1 MGPIA
6 LFDKSFIE
14 MLSLD
19 EATMFDSLYSSV
31 ICPVFYTEVLAD
43 LSKEPPG
50 QRTVEK
56 IVADVARKTPILH
69 SAPNV
74 THSTLCV
81 RELLGYPIEMRGVPA
96 IAGGRAVRQG
106 DGKVNVVFDQSP
118 EAKAF
123 DRWQRQKFY
132 ELEREFASRWRE
144 QLKAANHAD
153 MAKLAKAALKI
164 SASPKTLEDALAI
177 AKEVVEGSGQRFR
190 TLKTAY
196 ALLRLDPR
204 QWNAVLSRWKEMG
217 GPPLAKYAPYTAHCL
232 LVDVF
237 FHVAVDKRLISPKRA
252 SNRTDMAYFY
262 YLPFAMLFVSN
273 DNLHKRT
280 APLLLNAKQ
289 HFVSGDELKADLKA
303 LDAYYSAFPEDQKAQ
318 GLFNIA
324 STPPND
330 NAFLTTRIWKR
341 FGRKVERPA
350 KPFDHN
356 ENKEVNDRVVAEMKK
371 MVDAAKAQ
379 RGGTFSSGELTDP
392 DAISIQRLVPLHRG
406 KWRIMPPGVEAD
418 SQ

>member
-14 MLSLD
+14 MLNLD

-31 ICPVFYTEVLAD
+31 ICPIFYTEVLAD

-69 SAPNV
+69 STPNV
-74 THSTLCV
+74 SHSTLCMG
-81 RELLGYPIEMRGVPA
+81 ELFGHPVEMDRVPA
-96 IAGGRAVRQG
+96 IAGGRAVRQS
-106 DGKVNVVFDQSP
+106 DGKVGVVYDQSP

-132 ELEREFASRWRE
+132 ELEREFAYRWRE
-144 QLKAANHAD
+144 QLKAAKHAD
-153 MAKLAKAALKI
+153 MAKLAKAVLKI

-177 AKEVVEGSGQRFR
+177 AKDVVEGSGQRFR

-196 ALLRLDPR
+196 TLLGLNPQR
-204 QWNAVLSRWKEMG
+204 WKAVLGRWKEMG
-217 GPPLAKYAPYTAHCL
+217 GPPLPQYAPYTAHCL

-237 FHVAVDKRLISPKRA
+237 FHVAVDKRLISPDRS
-252 SNRTDMAYFY
+252 SNRIDIAYLY
-262 YLPFAMLFVSN
+262 YLPFAMMFVSN
-273 DNLHKRT
+273 DKLHKRV
-280 APLLLNAKQ
+280 APLFLNAEQ
-289 HFVSGDELKADLKA
+289 HFVSGDELKGDLQA
-303 LDAYYSAFPEDQKAQ
+303 LDAHYSALPEDVKAQ
-318 GLFNIA
+318 GLFRIA

-330 NAFLTTRIWKR
+330 DAFLTTQIWKR
-341 FGRKVERPA
+341 FGMKVERPE

-356 ENKEVNDRVVAEMKK
+356 ENKEVNDRIVAEMKK
-371 MVDAAKAQ
+371 MVDAAKTQ
-379 RGGTFSSGELTDP
+379 QVGKFSRGELTDP
-392 DAISIQRLVPLHRG
+392 DAISIQRLVPLQRG

-418 SQ
+418 SS